1 MTMSEDEN
9 QYTVQ
14 VKTRKR
20 TGKDLRHSDL
30 GHSVVQIVITAQT
43 TNVLGTILNSLVTET
58 RDYRSTHARILLEQ
72 IVAGLEP
79 CCAPELEMYLTAAKT
94 TIKTHGARP

>member
-1 MTMSEDEN
+1 MSTDEN
-9 QYTVQ
+9 QYTIQ
-14 VKTRKR
+14 VKARKR
-20 TGKDLRHSDL
+20 SGKDLRHSDL
-30 GHSVVQIVITAQT
+30 GPNVVQIVITAQT

-79 CCAPELEMYLTAAKT
+79 HSAPDLDMYLAAARTA
-94 TIKTHGARP
+94 IKTYGARP

>member
-1 MTMSEDEN
+1 MSTDETEY
-9 QYTVQ
+9 QIQ

-20 TGKDLRHSDL
+20 SGKDLRHSDL
-30 GHSVVQIVITAQT
+30 GHSVIQIVITAQT

-72 IVAGLEP
+72 IVAALEP
-79 CCAPELEMYLTAAKT
+79 HWTPELEMYLAAARTA
-94 TIKTHGARP
+94 IKTALGARP

>member
-1 MTMSEDEN
+1 MSTDEN

-20 TGKDLRHSDL
+20 SGKDLRHSDL
-30 GHSVVQIVITAQT
+30 GHAVVQIVITAQT

-58 RDYRSTHARILLEQ
+58 RDYRSTHARILLQ
-72 IVAGLEP
+72 QLA
-79 CCAPELEMYLTAAKT
+79 ARTA
-94 TIKTHGARP
+94 IKTALGARP

>member
-1 MTMSEDEN
+1 MSTDETEY
-9 QYTVQ
+9 QIQ

-20 TGKDLRHSDL
+20 SGKDLRHSDL

-79 CCAPELEMYLTAAKT
+79 HSVPDLEMYLAAARTA
-94 TIKTHGARP
+94 IKTALGARP